1 MPERGGRYQE
11 DRGPRMKPINRKFS
25 EISPTILHTRNFL
38 DCIKSRTKP
47 NADVETGH
55 RSTSMG
61 NLANISLAT
70 HSLLEWDAER
80 EVITNNQ
87 QANEL
92 LHYEY
97 RKPWKLG

>member
-1 MPERGGRYQE
+1 MYPNGIGKS
-11 DRGPRMKPINRKFS
+11 KPTAPPS
-25 EISPTILHTRNFL
+25 DL
-38 DCIKSRTKP
+38 

-55 RSTSMG
+55 RSTTMG

-80 EVITNNQ
+80 EVITNNP
-87 QANEL
+87 QANDL

-97 RKPWKLG
+97 REPWKLN